1 MLDPKLLRTDLEN
14 TAKQLARRGFVLD
27 VLSITSL
34 EEKRKQV
41 QVLTQQY
48 QNERNTKSKAIGQA
62 KARGEDTKPLM
73 DEVASI
79 ATALK
84 QAEADLEKLQNDLT
98 AITLG
103 IPNIPHASVPD
114 GKDERDNQEVRR
126 WGEPKKLE
134 FAPKDHVDLG
144 TDLGL
149 MDFEVAA
156 KISGARFVVLQ
167 GRARATAPCAHPVHA
182 RPAHAGTWLHRNL
195 CPVPGKRGQ
204 PAWYRPVAQVRGR
217 AVCECAASRASI

>member
-144 TDLGL
+144 TGLGL

-167 GRARATAPCAHPVHA
+167 GALAQLHRALIQFMLDLHTQ
-182 RPAHAGTWLHRNL
+182 TWLHRDL
-195 CPVPGKRGQ
+195 CAVPGERREPEGH
-204 PAWYRPVAQVRGR
+204 RSVAQVRGR
-217 AVCECAASRASI
+217 SIRG